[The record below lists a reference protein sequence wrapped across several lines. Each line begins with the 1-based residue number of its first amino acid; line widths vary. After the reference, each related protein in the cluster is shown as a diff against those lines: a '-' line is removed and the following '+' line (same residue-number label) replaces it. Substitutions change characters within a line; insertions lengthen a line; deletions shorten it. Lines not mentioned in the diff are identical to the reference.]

1 MSASLSGTILATLFT
16 LVATSA
22 NAQGWQGPYIGFHL
36 GGAAV
41 DFSNDRP
48 LSPGVS
54 GDTQEFLGGI
64 QLGYNWQRGQSVLG
78 AEADISLTNISDQFA
93 GGQFEE
99 DMMTSVR
106 VRAGFTQGETLIFG
120 SVGVAWTD
128 QQTTLTGVGS
138 SHDLEAGMVLGAGAE
153 RFLGEN
159 VSGRVEAY
167 VVDAPS
173 ATRTIGGTTT
183 ANGSQNVVFRA
194 GLSLHF

>member
-1 MSASLSGTILATLFT
+1 
-16 LVATSA
+16 
-22 NAQGWQGPYIGFHL
+22 
-36 GGAAV
+36 
-41 DFSNDRP
+41 
-48 LSPGVS
+48 
-54 GDTQEFLGGI
+54 
-64 QLGYNWQRGQSVLG
+64 
-78 AEADISLTNISDQFA
+78 
-93 GGQFEE
+93 
-99 DMMTSVR
+99 MTSVR

-138 SHDLEAGMVLGAGAE
+138 SHDLEPGMVLGAGAE
-153 RFLGEN
+153 RFLGAN